1 MRFNKLD
8 IPMVTEFDE
17 KDILFKTFAEVSSL
31 ITSGRDN
38 SVIFQKILNTAL
50 DVLPTTKVHLIFLE
64 NHRVI
69 KYTAQLQNQGRKIS
83 VEDMPESDG
92 ILNWLRRESDPTMRG
107 EKAFSLDLSLLASQC
122 LREEETSSMVISAP
136 LVAKS
141 SVFGI
146 LVAIND
152 PEKRQFR
159 DEDLYLLTLMAN
171 QAAIA
176 IENYLLY
183 KKLEVESIT
192 DGLTG
197 VYNFRFLIRSL
208 KLEMKRANRF
218 KYVFSFLML
227 DVDNLKDYNDRNG
240 HLAGSRALKAIAS
253 VITENCR
260 AIDLV
265 AKYGGDEFAILLPQ
279 TDVDGAIS
287 MGKRILSAIKRHKFD
302 GVKPGLLTCSIGVAV
317 YPVDARRLDELI
329 EKADKALY
337 RAKGMGKNNIVAYRE
352 INAFN
357 PS

>member
-1 MRFNKLD
+1 MIKEL
-8 IPMVTEFDE
+8 DE
-17 KDILFKTFAEVSSL
+17 KDVLLKTFAEVTSL

-50 DVLPTTKVHLIFLE
+50 DILPASKVHLIFIE

-69 KYTAQLQNQGRKIS
+69 KYTAMIQNQGRKIS
-83 VEDMPESDG
+83 IEDIPESEG
-92 ILNWLRRESDPTMRG
+92 ILNWLQRESRISIERESTL
-107 EKAFSLDLSLLASQC
+107 SLDLSLLATEC
-122 LREEETSSMVISAP
+122 LKEEETNSMVISAP
-136 LVAKS
+136 LASRS

-152 PEKRQFR
+152 PSGRQFKE
-159 DEDLYLLTLMAN
+159 DDLYLLTLMAN

-197 VYNFRFLIRSL
+197 VYNFRFLIRSI
-208 KLEMKRANRF
+208 KLEIKRANRF
-218 KYVFSFLML
+218 KYPFSFLML

-253 VITENCR
+253 VITKNCR

-265 AKYGGDEFAILLPQ
+265 AKYGGDEFAVLLPH
-279 TDVDGAIS
+279 TDIDGAKI
-287 MGKRILSAIKRHKFD
+287 MGRRILQSIKRYKFD
-302 GVKPGLLTCSIGVAV
+302 GITPGLLTCSIGVAA
-317 YPVDARRLDELI
+317 YPKDARRVEELI

-337 RAKGMGKNNIVAYRE
+337 RAKETGKNSIVAYRE